1 MGDRKVPRPLPL
13 GELPPPPPPPPINA
27 GRAFTARA
35 RAYLERLGLIG
46 GDDGFPEFIPNDPNY
61 WKFLEDTSSH
71 HARML
76 ANICEQNAAA
86 AAAVDATRRALP
98 CAQVYHLVDDPARQ
112 VQVLHLM
119 PAQTHGYAV
128 LALPAS
134 TRGVVIDHG
143 LDRDEAEL
151 VAQEARATILRLRA
165 DPKEAIRRG

>member
-1 MGDRKVPRPLPL
+1 MPTNPPRKPPAGAKPAA
-13 GELPPPPPPPPINA
+13 PPPPPPPINA

-46 GDDGFPEFIPNDPNY
+46 GDDDGCGPVSIQRAGDYFRH
-61 WKFLEDTSSH
+61 LEEM
-71 HARML
+71 RVL
-76 ANICEQNAAA
+76 NAMVAA
-86 AAAVDATRRALP
+86 SALATRRATAA
-98 CAQVYHLVDDPARQ
+98 AQVYHLVDDPARQ

-143 LDRDEAEL
+143 LSRDEAEL
-151 VAQEARATILRLRA
+151 VAQEARSTILRLRA
-165 DPKEAIRRG
+165 DPREAIARG